1 MIDRIISLP
10 PRGSFL
16 LFGPRQTG
24 KSTLIDMRYPHS
36 VWKVDL
42 LLSEL
47 FLAYTK
53 DPSQFRLEAIEK
65 IRRERVQTIVLDEV
79 QRVPALLNEVQ
90 ALIQQTACQ
99 FILLGSSARK
109 LKRGGAN
116 LLAGRAVERRLFPF
130 VTKELQGAFSLDEA
144 LVFGTL
150 PPVVG
155 RSRQDKIDFLSA
167 YVHTY
172 LREEIQSEG
181 LARNLGGFS
190 RFLDVA
196 AAQCGDLTNY
206 SAIGRECQLPTRT
219 VQSYYD
225 ILEDTL
231 IGLRLEPWRRSVRKR
246 LSAHSKFY
254 LFDLGVTN
262 AIARRLTGGLDA
274 VLRGRLFE
282 QWVVLETARLLHYQY
297 REARLFYWRT
307 NHGAEVDLLIEQHGR
322 LRAAVEIKATSHI
335 AGRHLSG
342 LRAFRE
348 EYPKT
353 PCLLVCTAARAFELD
368 RVHVLP
374 WPTYLERLPDLL
386 A

>member
-1 MIDRIISLP
+1 MTDRITSLP

-24 KSTLIDMRYPHS
+24 KSTLIDMRYPHA

-53 DPSQFRLEAIEK
+53 DPSQFRLEALEK

-90 ALIQQTACQ
+90 ALIQQTSCQ

-130 VTKELQGAFSLDEA
+130 ITKELQGAFSLDEA

-181 LARNLGGFS
+181 LARNLGGFA

-322 LRAAVEIKATSHI
+322 LRAAVAIKATSHI
-335 AGRHLSG
+335 AGTHLSG

-348 EYPKT
+348 EYPKA

-374 WPTYLERLPDLL
+374 WSTYLERLPDLL